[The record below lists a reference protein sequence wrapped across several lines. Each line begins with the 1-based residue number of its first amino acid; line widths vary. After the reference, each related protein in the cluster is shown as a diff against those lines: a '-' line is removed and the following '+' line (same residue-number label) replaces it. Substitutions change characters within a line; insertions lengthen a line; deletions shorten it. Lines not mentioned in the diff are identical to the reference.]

1 MRLCYLPATVR
12 AVFAWLV
19 LCLSPAAQAADV
31 TIGARYRADVGN
43 QYVRFGSSNEW
54 ICSTWPA
61 LCKNA
66 AENAVDLPFGTYY
79 KTTFKDKTAR
89 EQYYVR
95 VPPPRALQVRREG
108 GNEVLDLMFEVTHV
122 SQYAIVTAESPARN
136 NSPIATGRVGGTCTV
151 VRAPSQPEG
160 SGGTFQWQF
169 WGGRDNKN
177 CWSSSELGSFGDMR
191 VSLVSRTGIGY
202 KLSLPSPTKIVS
214 GIYRGSL
221 VFTVGDVNSDFDFGE
236 GTRGLASSLTI
247 DFELDLRHELKVDF
261 PPGSDRAVLEPP
273 GGWLAWPGG
282 RVPPQLARD
291 LPFRLTASGPFT
303 VHAACEYPLEGSGFC
318 RIFNE
323 NGDQAVVDL
332 AMSLPAGVKY
342 NNGPVQRLRIPA
354 NAARPMRLIPDV
366 ATSALPGTVHFS
378 VRESWVK
385 SMLQQPGSTYRGG
398 ITLLFD
404 AEVL

>member
-1 MRLCYLPATVR
+1 MSLRCLPASLRV
-12 AVFAWLV
+12 ALALLLLNLV
-19 LCLSPAAQAADV
+19 PVSEAADI
-31 TIGARYRADVGN
+31 TIGARYRADAGN

-54 ICSTWPA
+54 ICSSWPA
-61 LCKNA
+61 LCKSA
-66 AENAVDLPFGTYY
+66 SENAVDLPFGTYY
-79 KTTFKDKTAR
+79 KTTFKDRGLR
-89 EQYYVR
+89 EQYYVKA
-95 VPPPRALQVRREG
+95 PPPRALEVRRVDGPEAL
-108 GNEVLDLMFEVTHV
+108 NLVFEVTHI

-160 SGGTFQWQF
+160 SGGVFQWQF

-303 VHAACEYPLEGSGFC
+303 VHAGCEYQLEGVSLC
-318 RIFNE
+318 NIFNE
-323 NGDQAVVDL
+323 NGDRAVVNL

-354 NAARPMRLIPDV
+354 NAARPLRLVPDA
-366 ATSALPGTVHFS
+366 ATSALPGTVHFWIG
-378 VRESWVK
+378 ESWVE
-385 SMLQQPGSTYRGG
+385 SMLQKPGSTYRGG

>member
-1 MRLCYLPATVR
+1 MSLRCLPASLRV
-12 AVFAWLV
+12 ALALLLLNLV
-19 LCLSPAAQAADV
+19 PVSEAADI
-31 TIGARYRADVGN
+31 TIGARYRADAGN

-54 ICSTWPA
+54 ICSSWPA
-61 LCKNA
+61 LCKSA
-66 AENAVDLPFGTYY
+66 SENAVDLPFGMYY
-79 KTTFKDKTAR
+79 KTTLKDRGLR
-89 EQYYVR
+89 EQYYVK
-95 VPPPRALQVRREG
+95 VPPPRALEVRRVG
-108 GNEVLDLMFEVTHV
+108 GHEALNLVFEVTHV
-122 SQYAIVTAESPARN
+122 SQYAIVMAESPVRN
-136 NSPIATGRVGGTCTV
+136 NSPIATERVGGTCNV
-151 VRAPSQPEG
+151 VRAPLAFT
-160 SGGTFQWQF
+160 GGTFQWQF
-169 WGGRDNKN
+169 WGRDNKN
-177 CWSSSELGSFGDMR
+177 CWSSSELGNVGDMR
-191 VSLVSRTGIGY
+191 VSGVSRTGIGY

-236 GTRGLASSLTI
+236 GTRGLVSSLTI

-354 NAARPMRLIPDV
+354 NAARPMRLVPDV

-378 VRESWVK
+378 VRESWVER
-385 SMLQQPGSTYRGG
+385 MLQQPGSTYRGA

>member
-31 TIGARYRADVGN
+31 TIGARYRADAGN

-95 VPPPRALQVRREG
+95 VPPPRALQVRRDG
-108 GNEVLDLMFEVTHV
+108 GNEVLDLMFEITHV
-122 SQYAIVTAESPARN
+122 SQYAVVTGASPEFD
-136 NSPIATGRVGGTCTV
+136 NSPIATRDVRYCSV
-151 VRAPSQPEG
+151 ARAPFPPE
-160 SGGTFQWQF
+160 SRGGVFQWQF
-169 WGGRDNKN
+169 VQGKY
-177 CWSSSELGSFGDMR
+177 CYSSSSLGSVGDWR
-191 VSLVSRTGIGY
+191 ESLVSRTGIGY

-221 VFTVGDVNSDFDFGE
+221 LFTVGGISADFDFGE
-236 GTRGLASSLTI
+236 RVADLGNSLTI

-303 VHAACEYPLEGSGFC
+303 VYATCEHLLPGSNFC
-318 RIFNE
+318 LLVNE
-323 NGDQAVVDL
+323 NGDQTLLDL

-342 NNGPVQRLRIPA
+342 NNGPVQRMRIHA
-354 NAARPMRLIPDV
+354 NTGKRMRLVPDS
-366 ATSALPGTVHFS
+366 AISALPGTAHFWI
-378 VRESWVK
+378 RKTWVEA
-385 SMLQQPGSTYRGG
+385 MLRKPPGTYRGRV
-398 ITLLFD
+398 TLLFD